1 MKKTILALSALT
13 LVSNA
18 FGFGV
23 KGGEVS
29 AKTKFE
35 LGKTA
40 KTSETTLE
48 GKLNLTHGFTLGSE
62 AVVKSNFNDWGATL
76 GNNALTLDS
85 IKAYV
90 DYKDTYKTFTPHV
103 KATISKADIAADTR
117 FVKSDFLLGL
127 EGKVNDVTLGTEA
140 NLVLNGYKP
149 SDASLRG
156 YLNTEVNGFKFNGD
170 VKFLQVLE
178 SEELEADSATK
189 KGRSFEGKKV
199 LDEKPVFDAAAYQV
213 YGKDAEKVLLS
224 GLETGADLS
233 YSKDGFTA
241 KLEAGTNHYISYN
254 LTKDGA
260 LKDASVVMHKSLT
273 YVKPSLTY
281 TKDIFTGKAGLGYV
295 GLLNVTTT
303 QAGATYLDDLKASEV
318 SLTNILK
325 PEVSLELNKTFN
337 EYVKA
342 SSKLSWD
349 GKYSIGLTSTSDS
362 RNTNKPVTVV
372 NENTNGGW
380 TAENTVKLSGK
391 LDITPVKEVVVSPEL
406 EYKLVLAG
414 LTTVTHEHF
423 FTPALTVA
431 YTPIEKLVL
440 TAKTSGEIKVDHV
453 SETVAK
459 VELSAKYAW

>member
-29 AKTKFE
+29 AKTEFK
-35 LGKTA
+35 LGTSA
-40 KTSETTLE
+40 KTSETTFE

-62 AVVKSNFNDWGATL
+62 AVVGSNFDHWTATPGA
-76 GNNALTLDS
+76 NALTLNS

-103 KATISKADIAADTR
+103 KATISKADIAATTR

-178 SEELEADSATK
+178 SEAKEFKL
-189 KGRSFEGKKV
+189 KKV
-199 LDEKPVFDAAAYQV
+199 LGEEPGFASETYTV
-213 YGKDAEKVLLS
+213 YANDKVLLS

-241 KLEAGTNHYISYN
+241 KLEAGTNHYVSYRLKQDGS
-254 LTKDGA
+254 LTDG
-260 LKDASVVMHKSLT
+260 SSVMHKSLT

-295 GLLNVTTT
+295 GLLDVTTT
-303 QAGATYLDDLKASEV
+303 QAGATYLDDLKASTV

-325 PEVSLELNKTFN
+325 PEVTLELNKTFN

-349 GKYSIGLTSTSDS
+349 GKYSIGLESTSAARGGNEPIVVS
-362 RNTNKPVTVV
+362 NKDTD
-372 NENTNGGW
+372 GGW
-380 TAENTVKLSGK
+380 TAKNTVKLSGK

-406 EYKLVLAG
+406 EYKLVLEG

-440 TAKTSGEIKVDHV
+440 TAKTSGEIKVNRGSD
-453 SETVAK
+453 TVAK